1 VANDQVD
8 FDLWLR
14 SKFDGDALKAAQSE
28 FKRTQK
34 SAEDAG
40 EGMKSAGTG
49 AAAGL
54 KAALGELVAIAAIL
68 GQLKEGFAEVT
79 AQEQA
84 FNRLS
89 DAAARFGGNAGELN
103 TKFEKLAKTIQ
114 EKSGLDDDALYLSMV
129 KVYQATGDMNEAM
142 GQAALAADVAR
153 GANIPLEQALSTVNG
168 AALGNTRSL
177 RELGI
182 SVATTG
188 DKAVDAKAGLDALG
202 KAFGGS
208 AANAKG
214 ATVELGKMKE
224 EWGNVRNDF
233 ISGSGEMLTGVM
245 KFVNLALQPL
255 FLSLQL
261 AGNSIKTIIASVREF
276 GGVIGSIIAG
286 DWKGAKEGL
295 AKTKDTLVTGFENAF
310 EIIKA
315 RAEKMWAT
323 INGTAGGAIDAPTAK
338 GTGKGG
344 GGGGKGGSKTDAK
357 RELTEAELEM
367 MNISKFQQEMI
378 EKAKKE
384 EAKFEAFKKK
394 LRDDAA
400 KQDKTRIKDLD
411 AARDAELDRAIKR
424 TVAEVR
430 AKKAAAEAETALANQ
445 TADAAMALGDQ
456 VFEGNKEWSIASALI
471 STFRAVAGQ
480 LAMEPVGPWNIA
492 LAAVMLASG
501 LAQVAKIE
509 STEPSTG
516 GKGFDDPGNDRA
528 AYLGGRRWAADMIGE
543 FTSGVSAGWASGM
556 SGRGG
561 SSNVTY
567 DNRSTMNLH
576 MSVAGFLDPNDTHSM
591 AKFARNLA
599 VVNKTVEGQRRT
611 ARTAR

>member
-1 VANDQVD
+1 MANDQVD

-28 FKRTQK
+28 FRRTQK

-54 KAALGELVAIAAIL
+54 KAALGELIAIAAIL
-68 GQLKEGFAEVT
+68 GQLKEGFAEVS

-89 DAAARFGGNAGELN
+89 DAAARFGGNAGVLN
-103 TKFEKLAKTIQ
+103 EKFEKLAKTIQ

-153 GANIPLEQALSTVNG
+153 GGQKTLEEALSLVNNV
-168 AALGNTRSL
+168 AAGQT
-177 RELGI
+177 RELLKMQVGFV
-182 SVATTG
+182 STG
-188 DKAVDAKAGLDALG
+188 DRAVDAANGLEVLRQ
-202 KAFGGS
+202 KFGGS
-208 AANAKG
+208 AAAAKG
-214 ATVELGKMKE
+214 ATVELDKMKE

-233 ISGSGEMLTGVM
+233 ISGSGEMLTGVL

-255 FLSLQL
+255 FISLQL

-276 GGVIGSIIAG
+276 GGVIGSIISG
-286 DWKGAKEGL
+286 DWQGAREGL
-295 AKTKDTLVTGFENAF
+295 AKTKDTLVTGFETAF

-323 INGTAGGAIDAPTAK
+323 INGTAGGAIDAPKAK

-344 GGGGKGGSKTDAK
+344 GGTGGSKTDDK
-357 RELTEAELEM
+357 RELTQAELDLM
-367 MNISKFQQEMI
+367 ALSKLQQEMI
-378 EKAKKE
+378 EKARKE
-384 EAKFEAFKKK
+384 EEKFEAYKKK

-400 KQDKTRIKDLD
+400 KNDKARIKDLD

-424 TVAEVR
+424 TLEDVR
-430 AKKAAAEAETALANQ
+430 IRKAAEEAKEE
-445 TADAAMALGDQ
+445 AAMASMGAVLGAMGA
-456 VFEGNKEWSIASALI
+456 VFGESKAL
-471 STFRAVAGQ
+471 AVADAVINTWAGAARA
-480 LAMEPVGPWNIA
+480 LKDWPAPYSYVIA
-492 LAAVMLASG
+492 AATVAAG
-501 LAQVAKIE
+501 LAQVAKIQ
-509 STEPSTG
+509 STQPSTG

-528 AYLGGRRWAADMIGE
+528 AFLGGRRWAADMIGE

-576 MSVAGFLDPNDTHSM
+576 MNVAGFLDPSDTNAM

>member
-1 VANDQVD
+1 MANDQVD

-28 FKRTQK
+28 FRRTQK

-54 KAALGELVAIAAIL
+54 KAALGELIAIAAIL
-68 GQLKEGFAEVT
+68 RQLKEGFAEVS

-89 DAAARFGGNAGELN
+89 DAAARFGGNAGVLN
-103 TKFEKLAKTIQ
+103 EKFEKLAKTIQ

-153 GANIPLEQALSTVNG
+153 GGQKTLEEALSLVNNV
-168 AALGNTRSL
+168 AAGQT
-177 RELGI
+177 RELLKMQVGFV
-182 SVATTG
+182 STG
-188 DKAVDAKAGLDALG
+188 DRAVDAANGLEVLRQ
-202 KAFGGS
+202 KFGGS
-208 AANAKG
+208 AAAAKG
-214 ATVELGKMKE
+214 ATVELDKMKE

-233 ISGSGEMLTGVM
+233 ISGSGEMLTGVL

-255 FLSLQL
+255 FISLQL

-276 GGVIGSIIAG
+276 GGVIGSIISG
-286 DWKGAKEGL
+286 DWQGAREGL
-295 AKTKDTLVTGFENAF
+295 AKTKDTLVTGFETAF

-323 INGTAGGAIDAPTAK
+323 INGTADGAIDAPKAK

-344 GGGGKGGSKTDAK
+344 GGTGGSKTDDK
-357 RELTEAELEM
+357 RELTQAELDLM
-367 MNISKFQQEMI
+367 ALSKLQQEMI
-378 EKAKKE
+378 EKARKE
-384 EAKFEAFKKK
+384 EEKFEAYKKK

-400 KQDKTRIKDLD
+400 KNDKARIKDLD
-411 AARDAELDRAIKR
+411 AARDEELDRAIKR

-430 AKKAAAEAETALANQ
+430 AKKAAAAAETALANQ

-509 STEPSTG
+509 STDPGTKGS
-516 GKGFDDPGNDRA
+516 GFDDPGNDRA
-528 AYLGGRRWAADMIGE
+528 AYIGGRRWAADMIGE

-556 SGRGG
+556 GGGRAG
-561 SSNVTY
+561 NVTY

-576 MSVAGFLDPNDTHSM
+576 MNVAGFLDPSDTNAM